1 MEMATLSFYEEELMR
16 PEVVFMDKDK
26 EELYGFCWRWLNPN

>member
-1 MEMATLSFYEEELMR
+1 MEMATLSFHEEESMR

-26 EELYGFCWRWLNPN
+26 KELYDFCWR